1 LASVGIDGTKG
12 IPMSK
17 IVIIGSVWMAALAF
31 SGLSAEE
38 PSAMEMASVAYKVPE
53 TRVSALAD
61 AMVRH
66 MHVDRRDI
74 PLALDMI
81 ATCGKTGGMEFRDLV
96 EAITTTAPNWQAAY
110 GDGPRFLYAPKG
122 VASPEQKAMT
132 REDGLNSV
140 MNICATFEKARPAYG
155 STADTIRAV
164 NDAMIDRSEKARL
177 TRAMIFKGATTAI
190 AHGDTVR
197 TDWRIRTGL

>member
-1 LASVGIDGTKG
+1 MRAI
-12 IPMSK
+12 MA
-17 IVIIGSVWMAALAF
+17 IGAAWTAMF
-31 SGLSAEE
+31 GFTGSTAQE
-38 PSAMEMASVAYKVPE
+38 PPPVEMASVAYNVPE
-53 TRVSALAD
+53 SRIASMAE

-66 MHVDRRDI
+66 MHVDRRDV

-96 EAITTTAPNWQAAY
+96 GAITTTAPNWHEAY

-122 VASPEQKAMT
+122 IASPEQKAMT

-140 MNICATFEKARPAYG
+140 MNMCVAFEKARPAYG

-190 AHGDTVR
+190 AHEDAVR
-197 TDWRIRTGL
+197 TDWKIRAGL